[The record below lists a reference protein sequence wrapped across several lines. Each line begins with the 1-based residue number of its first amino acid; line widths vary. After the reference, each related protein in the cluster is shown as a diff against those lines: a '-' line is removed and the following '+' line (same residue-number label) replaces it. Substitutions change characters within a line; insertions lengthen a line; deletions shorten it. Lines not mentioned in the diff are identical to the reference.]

1 MIYKPVYFS
10 LDELVCEDIYN
21 KFGEIAWSFF
31 DPRLLITLD
40 LLREKLNKPIF
51 ANDWQVH
58 GRFDERGFRCIQ
70 CELVKKAIKEKR
82 LYVSPHMTGQG
93 VDFDVEGLVAE
104 EVRQWIIKKQNI
116 LPYPIRMEKN
126 VSWLHL
132 DTRDNSEGKKIILFN
147 P

>member
-104 EVRQWIIKKQNI
+104 EVRQWIIKNQNI

-132 DTRDNSEGKKIILFN
+132 DTRDNLEGKKIILFN